1 MYKTVILIILDGF
14 GIAPPHEGNAVYLA
28 KKPNFDNLVK
38 YYPHSVLQAAGE
50 EVGLPSFEMGNSEVG
65 HMNLGAGRVMYQE
78 LPKIDKAIKVGSFFQ
93 NSAFLAA
100 CNHAKKNNSKLHLIG
115 LISENGVHAH
125 SRHLFA
131 LLDLAKQQ
139 NLNKVFVHAFL
150 DGRDSPRDAAKNYVA
165 NVEKKIKKIKLGKI
179 VDLVGR
185 FYAMDRNKNWDRIEK
200 AYNLLVKG
208 EGKQA
213 KNSRKAILES
223 YQNQVFDEEFKPTLL
238 DKDGLIENNDAVIFF
253 NFRTDRAKQLTHA
266 FVDEKFEGFPRQKLQ
281 NLCFVTMTEYDKG
294 MPVEIAFPHEQVVN
308 VLGEVVSRIGLSQLR
323 IAETEK
329 YAHVTNFF
337 NCQRKESYQGED
349 RILISSPK
357 VTSYDQK
364 PEMSA
369 YKVTEKI
376 IPAILS
382 KKYSL
387 IILNFAN
394 PDMVGHTG
402 NIPAAI
408 RGIEATDQCLGK
420 VIEAI
425 LKVGGAAVI
434 CADHGN
440 AEIMINLVTGEVD
453 KEHSTSPVPFIVV
466 APHLKKSQPDT
477 NTDLS
482 VFSPLGVLSDVSPTI
497 LELLGIP
504 KPHEMTA
511 ISLLG
516 AINH

>member
-1 MYKTVILIILDGF
+1 MLYKFVTLIILDGF
-14 GIAPPHEGNAVYLA
+14 GIAPPHEGNAVFRA

-78 LPKIDKAIKVGSFFQ
+78 LPKIDKAIKKGSFFQ
-93 NSAFLAA
+93 NPAFLAA

-150 DGRDSPRDAAKNYVA
+150 DGRDSPRDAAKNFVA
-165 NVEKKIKKIKLGKI
+165 NVEKKIKKVKLGKI
-179 VDLVGR
+179 ANLVGR

-208 EGKQA
+208 EGEQA
-213 KNSRKAILES
+213 KDSRKAILES
-223 YQNQVFDEEFKPTLL
+223 YKNQVFDEEFKPTLL
-238 DKDGLIENNDAVIFF
+238 NKDGLIENNDAVIFF

-266 FVDEKFEGFPRQKLQ
+266 FVDEKFEGFPREKIK
-281 NLCFVTMTEYDKG
+281 NLFFATMTEYDKG
-294 MPVEIAFPHEQVVN
+294 LPCDVAFPHEQVVN
-308 VLGEVVSRIGLSQLR
+308 VLGEVISRAGLLQLR

-337 NCQRKESYQGED
+337 NCQNKEPYQGED
-349 RILISSPK
+349 RILIPSPK
-357 VTSYDQK
+357 VISYDQK

-369 YKVTEKI
+369 LEVTEKI
-376 IPAILS
+376 LPAILS

-402 NIPAAI
+402 NISAAI
-408 RGIEATDQCLGK
+408 KGIEAMDVCLGK
-420 VIEAI
+420 IV
-425 LKVGGAAVI
+425 KTVFSQNGAVVI

-453 KEHSTSPVPFIVV
+453 KEHSTSPVPLILA
-466 APHLKKSQPDT
+466 APHLKLAMPSE

-482 VFSPLGVLSDVSPTI
+482 VFSPCGVLSDVSPTV
-497 LELLGIP
+497 LKLLGISKP
-504 KPHEMTA
+504 KEMTA
-511 ISLLG
+511 ISLY
-516 AINH
+516 